1 MSTIKSIYGVG
12 CNSLYLSEFKV
23 SRYEYMAPLGRMVR
37 TCNDVVLGQDSLT
50 NLGEMRVAALN
61 DVAEALQLSQNWL
74 ARWRS
79 VLRPPKTRGDDVFLG
94 QGDSRAARE
103 NTSLSAFVFGLA
115 YMRIYIALG
124 GREAL
129 EMERRGVVTATDLL
143 KSSIPQDDAMAVFD
157 VMFTRIAA
165 RTFLDT
171 THEWQRYLRRTEG
184 TGKVIEADTWFRFLH
199 SWGASPAS

>member
-1 MSTIKSIYGVG
+1 
-12 CNSLYLSEFKV
+12 
-23 SRYEYMAPLGRMVR
+23 MAPLGPMVR

-50 NLGEMRVAALN
+50 NLEKMRVAALN

-79 VLRPPKTRGDDVFLG
+79 VLRPSKTRGDDVFLG

-115 YMRIYIALG
+115 YTRIYIALG
-124 GREAL
+124 GRDAL
-129 EMERRGVVTATDLL
+129 EMERRGLVTATDLF

-165 RTFLDT
+165 RIFLDT
-171 THEWQRYLRRTEG
+171 THKWQRYIRRTEG
-184 TGKVIEADTWFRFLH
+184 TGRVVEADTWFLISAQLGSIPGVLTFAI
-199 SWGASPAS
+199 SKGY